1 MIREESMIQ
10 EENMRGEPAG
20 AADLDAHAEPEA
32 RRLLA
37 AAYETVPA
45 RPGLAGDLIA
55 AAGQQGAAAT
65 AGDVVAL
72 VRKRAARA
80 RRRRVLV
87 PAGAVAL
94 AAAVAGGVT
103 AGVITDGGG
112 ASPTALQA
120 VAAAFVKTSAQ
131 SFTFEEYE
139 SLPIPNGSLQHLR
152 DLKGEFNPATGN
164 GEQEISRVRAPV
176 VQYRIIGKYTYVSN
190 GDLQDG
196 KPWVRW
202 SNGGGSTSSV
212 GIAHAAGGTV
222 APINPADLLTALKG
236 VSTVR
241 YAGPASGTGWTGT
254 SYSFTVNPTKDFPNP
269 QVSGTVSVDSSG
281 RVRKLVTTTRLG
293 PNRGHVAT
301 FNEITTF
308 GGFGITVSVTPPP
321 PSEVYI
327 EN

>member
-1 MIREESMIQ
+1 MIKEENMIS

-20 AADLDAHAEPEA
+20 VADLDACTEAEA
-32 RRLLA
+32 RQLLA
-37 AAYETVPA
+37 AAFETVPA
-45 RPGLAGDLIA
+45 RPGLAADLMR
-55 AAGQQGAAAT
+55 AAGQHGP
-65 AGDVVAL
+65 AGDAVGL

-87 PAGAVAL
+87 PAVAAAL

-120 VAAAFVKTSAQ
+120 VTAAFAKTSAQ
-131 SFTFEEYE
+131 SFMFEESD
-139 SLPIPNGSLQHLR
+139 SLPGSNGSLQHLGGR
-152 DLKGEFNPATGN
+152 NGEFNPANGN
-164 GEQEISRVRAPV
+164 GEQEIYRAGGHV
-176 VQYRIIGKYTYVSN
+176 IQYRFIGKYTYVRN

-202 SNGGGSTSSV
+202 SNGGGTTSSV
-212 GIAHAAGGTV
+212 GIAQAEGGTV
-222 APINPADLLTALKG
+222 GPINPVDLLTALKG

-241 YAGPASGTGWTGT
+241 YGGPASGAGWTGT
-254 SYSFTVNPTKDFPNP
+254 SYSFTVNPTKDFPAP

-281 RVRKLVTTTRLG
+281 RVRKLVTTIGIG
-293 PNRGHVAT
+293 PNGGHVASFTENMT
-301 FNEITTF
+301 FS
-308 GGFGITVSVTPPP
+308 GFGITVSVTPPP

-327 EN
+327 GG

>member
-1 MIREESMIQ
+1 MIQ
-10 EENMRGEPAG
+10 EENMRGELAG
-20 AADLDAHAEPEA
+20 AAGLDAHTEAEA

-37 AAYETVPA
+37 AAFETVPV
-45 RPGLAGDLIA
+45 RPGPAGDLIA
-55 AAGQQGAAAT
+55 AAGQHGGAAT

-72 VRKRAARA
+72 VRKRATQA
-80 RRRRVLV
+80 RRRVLV
-87 PAGAVAL
+87 PAAAVAL

-120 VAAAFVKTSAQ
+120 VTAAFVKTSAQ

-164 GEQEISRVRAPV
+164 GEQEIYAAGRHV

-196 KPWVRW
+196 KLWVRW
-202 SNGGGSTSSV
+202 SNGGGSKSSV
-212 GIAHAAGGTV
+212 GIANAAGGTV
-222 APINPADLLTALKG
+222 APINPMDLLTALKG

-254 SYSFTVNPTKDFPNP
+254 SYSFTVNPTKDFPAP
-269 QVSGTVSVDSSG
+269 GVSGTVSVDSSG
-281 RVRKLVTTTRLG
+281 RVRKLVTTNPLG

-327 EN
+327 GG